1 MKLTFK
7 SLGTLP
13 LYRFLSTVPKLLNL
27 VQEAALE
34 EHCILVDKHD
44 QECGFASKRDCHRLR
59 SSTKITFPDHYTNS
73 CCSHPLYEIEHE
85 RKDLEGA
92 KAAAC
97 RRLVFELGIPTNQCH
112 PKDLQYIT
120 RIRLHIIMKLTFK
133 SLGTLPLY
141 RFLSTVPKL
150 LNLVQEAA
158 LEEHCI
164 LVDKH
169 DQECGFA
176 SKRDCHRLRSST
188 KITFP
193 DHYTNSC
200 CSHPLYEIEH
210 ERKDLEGAKA
220 AACRRL
226 VFELGIPTNQC
237 HPKDLQYITR
247 IRYMSKGVKPGVN
260 TKLITYLFCTKMFLW
275 TPQSR

>member
-59 SSTKITFPDHYTNS
+59 SSTKITFS
-73 CCSHPLYEIEHE
+73 
-85 RKDLEGA
+85 
-92 KAAAC
+92 
-97 RRLVFELGIPTNQCH
+97 
-112 PKDLQYIT
+112 
-120 RIRLHIIMKLTFK
+120 
-133 SLGTLPLY
+133 
-141 RFLSTVPKL
+141 
-150 LNLVQEAA
+150 
-158 LEEHCI
+158 
-164 LVDKH
+164 
-169 DQECGFA
+169 
-176 SKRDCHRLRSST
+176 
-188 KITFP
+188 

-275 TPQSR
+275 TPNPDEVATALYISKSKMNTFLKNLNHPIIPWFNLIAQNQLTN